1 MCRKD
6 FRFSARPMP
15 HTTQPKSSTTKV
27 KTSQFTPHGVVEL
40 WMEGSLMH
48 YQATGPFN
56 TELVDCLAIAQR
68 DYLLATQPTGAWA
81 SVCTVVGN
89 AMSSPEGVA
98 RYAEIMSAPKP
109 ANMIPVATA
118 FVIAPGVEG
127 GRIMAPLFT
136 KVFANIGRPFKIFE
150 TMADAQIWAQA
161 MIDEAD
167 AK

>member
-1 MCRKD
+1 
-6 FRFSARPMP
+6 MP

-136 KVFANIGRPFKIFE
+136 KVFADIGRPFKIFE
-150 TMADAQIWAQA
+150 TMADAQTWAQA